1 MVLAAGAEVPVA
13 TTTQTTILTHTAAAG
28 EFLRGWH
35 VYGDAEAK
43 VEIQIDATLKSIG
56 TVPRGPFVVDDW
68 TESGHII
75 TPIPLSAGEDVTI
88 KVERKESASSADF
101 RGELF

>member
-1 MVLAAGAEVPVA
+1 MVLAAGAEVPVT

-35 VYGDAEAK
+35 AYGEAEAK
-43 VEIQIDATLKSIG
+43 VEVQIDGTLKSIG
-56 TVPRGPFVVDDW
+56 TIPIGPVTINDW

-75 TPIPLSAGEDVTI
+75 TPIPLASGEDVTI
-88 KVERKESASSADF
+88 KVTRKESAASMDY